1 MQTFITNNFEET
13 QRIAEEFVKS
23 DLGKR
28 DSAMVVCLYGDLGFG
43 KTTFVQG
50 MAKGLGI
57 EKKILS
63 PTFIILRSYEIKAKS
78 QNPNITSQN
87 LKTFYHV
94 DLYRLNSEEEIL
106 DLGLLDILQN
116 PENIVAIEWPEK
128 MGSLLPEKHI
138 NIRIEYLEND
148 RRKIII

>member
-13 QRIAEEFVKS
+13 QRIAGEFVKS

-28 DSAMVVCLYGDLGFG
+28 NSATIVCLYGDLGFG

-50 MAKGLGI
+50 MAKGLEI

-63 PTFIILRSYEIKAKS
+63 PTFIIMRSYRIKI
-78 QNPNITSQN
+78 QNSRFKN
-87 LKTFYHV
+87 FYHV
-94 DLYRLNSEEEIL
+94 DLYRINNEGEIL

-116 PENIVAIEWPEK
+116 PENMVAIEWPEK

-148 RRKIII
+148 RRKIVIQ

>member
-13 QRIAEEFVKS
+13 RRIAEEFVKS
-23 DLGKR
+23 DLGKS

-78 QNPNITSQN
+78 QTPNITAQN

-138 NIRIEYLEND
+138 KIRIEYLEND